1 MTCASPRRH
10 SSVPHKYSS
19 ARPNASV
26 ENSTLSNGA
35 TSSDSRISCKEPRPF
50 RIEIETEAVGHDG
63 LEPDRPLGRLREC
76 AGVGRSEAIRTDVSA
91 SELLGYR
98 LQPDDLPGRLTGDL
112 RHLLRGQQLT
122 ATVARVD
129 EIPADA
135 GCGQQAPVHLGRA

>member
-1 MTCASPRRH
+1 MPEQDRVVKTGLPVLRAPTQPVPR
-10 SSVPHKYSS
+10 
-19 ARPNASV
+19 
-26 ENSTLSNGA
+26 GA
-35 TSSDSRISCKEPRPF
+35 GDITGRRPF